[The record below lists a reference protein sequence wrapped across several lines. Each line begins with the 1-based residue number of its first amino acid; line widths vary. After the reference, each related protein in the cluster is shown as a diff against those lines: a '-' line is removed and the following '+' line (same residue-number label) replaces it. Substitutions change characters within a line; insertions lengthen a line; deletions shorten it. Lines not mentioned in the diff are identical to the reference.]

1 MIKVGQF
8 HLKTFKNNTNKA
20 ISELKNVF
28 DKVDINHDKTI
39 YFEEFFKEP
48 LHVAKVSY
56 FKT

>member
-39 YFEEFFKEP
+39 YFEEFFKII
-48 LHVAKVSY
+48 KGIIDN
-56 FKT
+56 KK